1 MNRSSRIV
9 RLAAVAVGVLA
20 SLALA
25 QAARP
30 VQIEAFGNFKR
41 LAHTGDASAQL
52 ALSAVPAT
60 AGTYAVGA
68 LADLRGEII
77 VWDGRLLVTRGHSSE
92 GRTEAPAANDA
103 ATLLALARAT
113 AWEDVPVPADLT
125 QPEFEAFVVREA
137 SRRGLDAATPFPFLV
152 HGHFPALVW
161 HVLTGAPGAGHGKVH
176 GQGHAANRVFEERD
190 AAGMFVG
197 FYSGDALEG
206 VISHPGERFHLHYTT
221 RDFGRSGH
229 VDRYVVARGA
239 VLSLP
244 LR

>member
-30 VQIEAFGNFKR
+30 VQMEAFGNFKR

-103 ATLLALARAT
+103 ATLLALARART
-113 AWEDVPVPADLT
+113 SPC
-125 QPEFEAFVVREA
+125 
-137 SRRGLDAATPFPFLV
+137 
-152 HGHFPALVW
+152 
-161 HVLTGAPGAGHGKVH
+161 
-176 GQGHAANRVFEERD
+176 
-190 AAGMFVG
+190 
-197 FYSGDALEG
+197 
-206 VISHPGERFHLHYTT
+206 
-221 RDFGRSGH
+221 
-229 VDRYVVARGA
+229 
-239 VLSLP
+239 
-244 LR
+244 LRT